1 MKNYQDIG
9 LTPNLISADSLAVRV
24 DNEKQSI
31 TNLVT
36 DFVQNLNPN
45 ISGKTTIENIM
56 FKHTGTTSLEIYYPA
71 GQMMSNSALGSASQ
85 LRNRLVSA
93 PFLSTRGG
101 VIDRI
106 ACRVTGGTPSA
117 EFRMGIYKS
126 AGLTQL
132 FPQDLILDA
141 GTFDASTT
149 GVRIGTINVKLEPNT
164 LYWFTHTA
172 GGTANARYVM
182 GTSDDCFAII
192 GAGTNLGDADYA
204 LSQTRTY
211 GTLSNIYPVVNRAG
225 NPSSIPLV
233 GVRFLA

>member
-1 MKNYQDIG
+1 MKSYEDVG
-9 LTPNLISADSLAVRV
+9 LTSNLYSQDSLAVRQ
-24 DNEKQSI
+24 DNGTQSI
-31 TNLVT
+31 VNLVT

-45 ISGKTTIENIM
+45 ISSKTLIDNIM
-56 FKHTGTTSLEIYYPA
+56 FKHVGTNSIETYYIA
-71 GQMMSNSALGSASQ
+71 GQMMANSALGSTSQ
-85 LRNRLVSA
+85 QRNRLISS
-93 PFLSTRGG
+93 PFVSTRGG

-141 GTFDASTT
+141 GTFDATTT
-149 GVRIGTINVKLEPNT
+149 GVKIGTINVKLEPNT

-172 GGTANARYVM
+172 GGTANARFVM

-192 GAGTNLGDADYA
+192 GAGTNLQDADYA

-211 GTLSNIYPVVNRAG
+211 GTLPNVYPTVNRSG
-225 NPSSIPLV
+225 NPRDVPAV
-233 GVRFLA
+233 GVRFLS